1 MKSMERPSGIIKARR
16 NAPGDAMAD
25 RNQHRSL
32 HGLDWVN
39 FFMADVAT
47 GIGPF
52 LAIYLTAT
60 RHWDAASVGMI
71 VAAQSIA
78 SVVAQV
84 PAGWLVD
91 NSSKKKWLVIFGAV
105 LVAAGCVAIVLAPNV
120 VSEAGV
126 QIVIGLTAAIF
137 PPAIAAIALGIVGK
151 PKLSRRAGR
160 NESFNHAGNVVFA
173 VLAGAIGARFGQQWI
188 FYASALFATGTVI
201 SAWMIRDEDIDNE
214 AARAA
219 DEGDRSG
226 KGNETGRK
234 APQVASL
241 SDLFHDRRILIFT
254 VSVVLFHFANAAML
268 PLVGELLSK
277 GKDGASSFYMSA
289 CIVAAQFVMIPV
301 AILTG
306 KFADPWGRKPLF
318 LIGFGVLAL
327 RGVLYTLGKG
337 AVYLIAVQSLDGVGA
352 AIFGV
357 LWVIIISDLAKGTG
371 RFNLLQGAI
380 QAALGLGAFLSNFL
394 AGFVVKSLGHNAGF
408 LGLAGIALTG
418 LAFFALCM
426 PETKDQSTPETAK
439 SSPTVAPAPA

>member
-1 MKSMERPSGIIKARR
+1 MGNNSQE
-16 NAPGDAMAD
+16 
-25 RNQHRSL
+25 RSL
-32 HGLDWVN
+32 KGLDWVN

-60 RHWDAASVGMI
+60 RHWDPASVGI
-71 VAAQSIA
+71 VVAAQA
-78 SVVAQV
+78 VAGVVAQI

-91 NSSKKKWLVIFGAV
+91 NSTKKKWLVIFGAM
-105 LVAAGCVAIVLAPNV
+105 LVAAGCVGIVLARNV
-120 VSEAGV
+120 ASEVAV
-126 QIVIGLTAAIF
+126 QILIGLTAAIF

-160 NESFNHAGNVVFA
+160 NEGFNHAGNVVFA
-173 VLAGAIGARFGQQWI
+173 LLAGGIGAVLGQQWI

-201 SAWMIRDEDIDNE
+201 SAWIIRDEDIDNE

-219 DEGDRSG
+219 NEDDRS
-226 KGNETGRK
+226 KKDYRK
-234 APQVASL
+234 APRIASP
-241 SDLFHDRRILIFT
+241 SDLLADRRILIFT
-254 VSVVLFHFANAAML
+254 ASVVLFHFANAAML

-277 GKDGASSFYMSA
+277 GKDGASSLYMSA
-289 CIVAAQFVMIPV
+289 CIVAAQLVMIPV

-306 KFADPWGRKPLF
+306 NLADPWGRKPLF
-318 LIGFGVLAL
+318 LLGFGVLAL
-327 RGVLYTLGKG
+327 RGLLYTLSKG

-380 QAALGLGAFLSNFL
+380 QSALGLGAFLSNFL
-394 AGFVVKSLGHNAGF
+394 AGFVVKSLGHNSGF
-408 LGLAGIALTG
+408 LGLAGIASIG
-418 LAFFALCM
+418 LVFFALFM
-426 PETKDQSTPETAK
+426 PETKDQSIHKTATP
-439 SSPTVAPAPA
+439 SPTAAPAPV

>member
-1 MKSMERPSGIIKARR
+1 MGNNSQE
-16 NAPGDAMAD
+16 
-25 RNQHRSL
+25 RSL
-32 HGLDWVN
+32 KGLDWVN

-60 RHWDAASVGMI
+60 RHWDPASVGMV
-71 VAAQSIA
+71 VAAQA
-78 SVVAQV
+78 VAGVAAQV

-91 NSSKKKWLVIFGAV
+91 NSTKKKWLVIFGAM
-105 LVAAGCVAIVLAPNV
+105 LVAAGCVAIVLARNV
-120 VSEAGV
+120 PSEVAV

-160 NESFNHAGNVVFA
+160 NEGFNHAGNVVFA
-173 VLAGAIGARFGQQWI
+173 VLAGGIGAVFGQQWI

-201 SAWMIRDEDIDNE
+201 SAWIIRDEDIDNE

-219 DEGDRSG
+219 DEGDG
-226 KGNETGRK
+226 LNKDDRK
-234 APQVASL
+234 APRIASP
-241 SDLFHDRRILIFT
+241 SDLLADRRILIFT
-254 VSVVLFHFANAAML
+254 ASVVLFRFANAAML

-277 GKDGASSFYMSA
+277 GKDGASSMYMSA
-289 CIVAAQFVMIPV
+289 CIVAAQLVMIPV

-306 KFADPWGRKPLF
+306 KLADPWGRKPLF
-318 LIGFGVLAL
+318 LIGFAVLAF
-327 RGVLYTLGKG
+327 RGILYTLGKG

-380 QAALGLGAFLSNFL
+380 QAALGAGAFLSNFL
-394 AGFVVKSLGHNAGF
+394 AGFVVKSLGYNAGF
-408 LGLAGIALTG
+408 LGLAGIASVG
-418 LAFFALCM
+418 LIFFALFM
-426 PETKDQSTPETAK
+426 PETKDQSTREMVTT
-439 SSPTVAPAPA
+439 SPTTAPAPV

>member
-1 MKSMERPSGIIKARR
+1 VTS
-16 NAPGDAMAD
+16 MAD
-25 RNQHRSL
+25 HNQERSL
-32 HGLDWVN
+32 KGLDWVN

-60 RHWDAASVGMI
+60 RHWDPASVGMV
-71 VAAQSIA
+71 VAAQAIA

-91 NSSKKKWLVIFGAV
+91 NSTKKKWLVILGAT
-105 LVAAGCVAIVLAPNV
+105 LVAAGCVAIVLARNV
-120 VSEAGV
+120 ASEVGV

-151 PKLSRRAGR
+151 SKLSRRVGR
-160 NESFNHAGNVVFA
+160 NEGFNHAGNVVFA
-173 VLAGAIGARFGQQWI
+173 VLAGGIGVAFGQQWI
-188 FYASALFATGTVI
+188 FYASALFATGTVV
-201 SAWMIRDEDIDNE
+201 STWMIRDEDIDNE

-219 DEGDRSG
+219 DEGDRS
-226 KGNETGRK
+226 NRK
-234 APQVASL
+234 DTKTPRLASL
-241 SDLFHDRRILIFT
+241 SDLLGDRRILIFT
-254 VSVVLFHFANAAML
+254 ASVVLFHFANAAML

-277 GKDGASSFYMSA
+277 GKDGASSIYMSA
-289 CIVAAQFVMIPV
+289 CIVAAQLVMIPV
-301 AILTG
+301 AIVTG
-306 KFADPWGRKPLF
+306 KLADPWGRKPLF
-318 LIGFGVLAL
+318 MIGFAVLAL
-327 RGVLYTLGKG
+327 RGILYTLGKG

-357 LWVIIISDLAKGTG
+357 LWIIIISDLARGTG

-394 AGFVVKSLGHNAGF
+394 AGFVVKSFGHNAGF

-418 LAFFALCM
+418 LAFFALFM
-426 PETKDQSTPETAK
+426 PETKDQTTPKAAK
-439 SSPTVAPAPA
+439 PSPAAAPAPA

>member
-1 MKSMERPSGIIKARR
+1 
-16 NAPGDAMAD
+16 MAD
-25 RNQHRSL
+25 HNQQRSL
-32 HGLDWVN
+32 RGLDWVN

-60 RHWDAASVGMI
+60 RHWDPASVGMV
-71 VAAQSIA
+71 VAAQA
-78 SVVAQV
+78 VAGVAAQV

-91 NSSKKKWLVIFGAV
+91 SSTKKKWLVIFGAM
-105 LVAAGCVAIVLAPNV
+105 LVAAGCVAIVLARNV
-120 VSEAGV
+120 ASEVGV

-160 NESFNHAGNVVFA
+160 NEGFNHAGNVVFA
-173 VLAGAIGARFGQQWI
+173 VLAGGIGAAFGQQWI

-201 SAWMIRDEDIDNE
+201 SAWMIRDEDIDNV

-219 DEGDRSG
+219 DEAECPEDDRKSP
-226 KGNETGRK
+226 RL
-234 APQVASL
+234 ASL
-241 SDLFHDRRILIFT
+241 SDLVGDRRILIFT
-254 VSVVLFHFANAAML
+254 ASVVLFHFANAAML

-277 GKDGASSFYMSA
+277 GKDGASSMYMSA
-289 CIVAAQFVMIPV
+289 CIVAAQLVMIPV

-306 KFADPWGRKPLF
+306 KLADPWGRKPLF
-318 LIGFGVLAL
+318 LIGFAVLAL
-327 RGVLYTLGKG
+327 RGILYTLGKG
-337 AVYLIAVQSLDGVGA
+337 AAYLITVQSMDGVGA

-357 LWVIIISDLAKGTG
+357 LWVIIISDLARGTG

-380 QAALGLGAFLSNFL
+380 QAALGLGAFLSNVL

-408 LGLAGIALTG
+408 LGLAGIASIG
-418 LAFFALCM
+418 LVFFALFM
-426 PETKDQSTPETAK
+426 PETKGQSNREIATP
-439 SSPTVAPAPA
+439 SPTAAPAPV

>member
-1 MKSMERPSGIIKARR
+1 
-16 NAPGDAMAD
+16 MAEH
-25 RNQHRSL
+25 NQQRSL
-32 HGLDWVN
+32 KGLDWVN

-60 RHWDAASVGMI
+60 RHWDPASVGMV
-71 VAAQSIA
+71 VAAQA
-78 SVVAQV
+78 VAGVAAQV

-91 NSSKKKWLVIFGAV
+91 SSNKKKWLVIFGAM
-105 LVAAGCVAIVLAPNV
+105 LVAAGCVAIVLARNV
-120 VSEAGV
+120 ASEVGV

-160 NESFNHAGNVVFA
+160 NEGFNHAGNVVFA
-173 VLAGAIGARFGQQWI
+173 VLAGGIGAAFGQQWI

-201 SAWMIRDEDIDNE
+201 SAWMIRDEDIDNV

-219 DEGDRSG
+219 DEAESPTENDRKS
-226 KGNETGRK
+226 
-234 APQVASL
+234 PQLASL
-241 SDLFHDRRILIFT
+241 SDLVGDRRILIFT
-254 VSVVLFHFANAAML
+254 ASVVLFHFANAAML

-277 GKDGASSFYMSA
+277 GKDGASSMYMSA
-289 CIVAAQFVMIPV
+289 CIVAAQLVMIPV

-306 KFADPWGRKPLF
+306 KLADPWGRKPLF
-318 LIGFGVLAL
+318 LIGFAVLAL
-327 RGVLYTLGKG
+327 RGILYTLGKG
-337 AVYLIAVQSLDGVGA
+337 AAYLIAVQSMDGVGA

-357 LWVIIISDLAKGTG
+357 LWVIIISDLARGTG

-380 QAALGLGAFLSNFL
+380 QAALGLGAFLSNVL

-408 LGLAGIALTG
+408 LGLAGIASIG
-418 LAFFALCM
+418 LVFFALFM
-426 PETKDQSTPETAK
+426 PETKDQSNREIATP
-439 SSPTVAPAPA
+439 SPTAAPAPV